1 MRILKLGLTGVIS
14 AYLVSSVVNT
24 ANAEQTPEEIL
35 STKNAVINN
44 VDDIIDDVLDNSNVW
59 RELEEVSTSINIKI
73 GWQIPS
79 RAEIARE
86 ARIIRRYQNR
96 HLKVVLRRG
105 RKYIPLIKKIFK
117 RYNIPDELV
126 FLPVIESGFKIKA
139 VSPAGAAGLW
149 QFMPITAK
157 EYGLRIDRW
166 IDERYDVEKSTIA
179 AARHLR
185 DLHAYFGNWY
195 IVLASYNVGKYAVS
209 RRIGGRGN
217 NFWRVKS
224 RLPRAARKYTIKF
237 LATIEVLKGIL
248 RKEEFK
254 ESDMNFEIV
263 KVRRGVS
270 LREIAS
276 ITGVPLSRLRRLNPH
291 LKRGITP
298 PYRGVFNIY
307 VPKGYKHSVE
317 VALNLKDL
325 DIKLSKLDEID
336 QELDLNLNQDLNNID
351 YELNQLNLDD
361 INIDNH
367 SSQIF
372 KVFKASMI
380 F

>member
-1 MRILKLGLTGVIS
+1 MKIWKLGLTGIIS
-14 AYLVSSVVNT
+14 ACLISSSVVK
-24 ANAEQTPEEIL
+24 AEQSPEEIL
-35 STKNAVINN
+35 NTHNSVISNI
-44 VDDIIDDVLDNSNVW
+44 DDIIDDVLDNSNVW
-59 RELEEVSTSINIKI
+59 NELEDLSSNVSIQID
-73 GWQIPS
+73 WQIPS
-79 RAEIARE
+79 RSEILRE
-86 ARIIRRYQNR
+86 ARVIKRYQNR

-117 RYNIPDELV
+117 KYNIPDELV

-139 VSPAGAAGLW
+139 VSPSGAAGLW

-179 AARHLR
+179 AARYLR

-209 RRIGGRGN
+209 RRIRGRGN
-217 NFWRVKS
+217 NFWMVKS

-237 LATIEVLKGIL
+237 LATIEVLKNLL

-254 ESDMNFEIV
+254 ETDVNFEIV
-263 KVRRGVS
+263 KVRKNVT
-270 LREIAS
+270 LKEIAS
-276 ITGVPLSRLRRLNPH
+276 ITGVPLWKLRKLNPH
-291 LKRGITP
+291 LKKGTTP

-325 DIKLSKLDEID
+325 DIKLSKLDMID
-336 QELDLNLNQDLNNID
+336 EELDLDLRNID
-351 YELNQLNLDD
+351 YELNQLNLDN
-361 INIDNH
+361 INLDNN

-372 KVFKASMI
+372 KVFRTNMI